1 MVATASSA
9 TADISSHVE
18 SVHPQFSATTEPS
31 HNSVGVAERI
41 LGSDGSTGR
50 CSDSPT
56 SEEHCEDHGPM
67 DLSSGGSALGAERQ
81 AMLAATPTFMQAMA
95 AAAVASNNSATPTSL
110 ADSLLNARRL
120 AEFVRAQQLR
130 HEEAENATPKINSS
144 PPPMVPRKRAWPELQ
159 LDLSAMMSEKLKKKN
174 NQNEQQSNQIQEP
187 HRDNQNTS
195 GGPTSPGTESN
206 SSGGGTA
213 TPTNS
218 NKEVKKR
225 RLDQLLSKKFSFN
238 DSPPPPSLPL
248 PPHMNNIA
256 TPTHEINHMSATPHI
271 NEGVATAIR
280 QHIMRRDSSEKK
292 QNRRKRSSPQSSIH
306 PPSPVTLSLR
316 PNSELFNQIQQHPKS
331 EIAELVTEKPMAPQ
345 IAELS
350 NNIPTENNPI
360 HNHNNV
366 ADQNNGGSKNSNSN
380 LKNQLL
386 QMHLAQ
392 AALMNQTSSNLFP
405 GLPGL
410 PGLPLPNGIP
420 AAPVPNPANPG
431 ANPLLYYGYYAQ
443 MIQGLQSQQ
452 QKLLEQL
459 TGKSAAKNILTS
471 SPISTKVC
479 THY

>member
-1 MVATASSA
+1 MIPDPVYVQTENQ
-9 TADISSHVE
+9 IEQSSH
-18 SVHPQFSATTEPS
+18 
-31 HNSVGVAERI
+31 
-41 LGSDGSTGR
+41 
-50 CSDSPT
+50 
-56 SEEHCEDHGPM
+56 
-67 DLSSGGSALGAERQ
+67 
-81 AMLAATPTFMQAMA
+81 
-95 AAAVASNNSATPTSL
+95 
-110 ADSLLNARRL
+110 
-120 AEFVRAQQLR
+120 
-130 HEEAENATPKINSS
+130 EN
-144 PPPMVPRKRAWPELQ
+144 
-159 LDLSAMMSEKLKKKN
+159 
-174 NQNEQQSNQIQEP
+174 
-187 HRDNQNTS
+187 S

-213 TPTNS
+213 TPTNA

-238 DSPPPPSLPL
+238 DSPPPSLPL
-248 PPHMNNIA
+248 PPHMNNVA
-256 TPTHEINHMSATPHI
+256 THEINLTTTPPI

-331 EIAELVTEKPMAPQ
+331 EIAELVEKPLPQ
-345 IAELS
+345 IAELP
-350 NNIPTENNPI
+350 NIPENNPI
-360 HNHNNV
+360 HNNV
-366 ADQNNGGSKNSNSN
+366 ADQNNGGKNNSN

-410 PGLPLPNGIP
+410 PGLPLPNGVP
-420 AAPVPNPANPG
+420 AAPPNPAGG

>member
-1 MVATASSA
+1 M
-9 TADISSHVE
+9 
-18 SVHPQFSATTEPS
+18 P
-31 HNSVGVAERI
+31 
-41 LGSDGSTGR
+41 
-50 CSDSPT
+50 
-56 SEEHCEDHGPM
+56 
-67 DLSSGGSALGAERQ
+67 
-81 AMLAATPTFMQAMA
+81 
-95 AAAVASNNSATPTSL
+95 
-110 ADSLLNARRL
+110 
-120 AEFVRAQQLR
+120 
-130 HEEAENATPKINSS
+130 
-144 PPPMVPRKRAWPELQ
+144 
-159 LDLSAMMSEKLKKKN
+159 
-174 NQNEQQSNQIQEP
+174 
-187 HRDNQNTS
+187 
-195 GGPTSPGTESN
+195 
-206 SSGGGTA
+206 
-213 TPTNS
+213 
-218 NKEVKKR
+218 
-225 RLDQLLSKKFSFN
+225 
-238 DSPPPPSLPL
+238 
-248 PPHMNNIA
+248 
-256 TPTHEINHMSATPHI
+256 
-271 NEGVATAIR
+271 
-280 QHIMRRDSSEKK
+280 
-292 QNRRKRSSPQSSIH
+292 
-306 PPSPVTLSLR
+306 
-316 PNSELFNQIQQHPKS
+316 
-331 EIAELVTEKPMAPQ
+331 PQ

-410 PGLPLPNGIP
+410 PGLPLPNGVP